1 MTSQKTN
8 PLLGWVIGLL
18 LPVMIAFAGVAVY
31 QKLGTQVP
39 KQVSEDPS
47 DPRIYLNRLP
57 IVSTEKAEAFRGLDS
72 LDISLS
78 GTVVP
83 YRQLTIAAEVS
94 GRVVYKSDRCQIGK
108 YVHEGDVL
116 FRLNPKDYELEVE
129 RLTALKESEYAQQ
142 RELDQELS
150 NIKRS
155 LLLAEEELGLQE
167 KEIKRLESL
176 PAGFASD
183 TEQDQARRQRLAAT
197 NQVVTLQNQM
207 QLLETRRRRI
217 ELAERLADTQ
227 LTQAQTN
234 LDRSEIK
241 SPISGVIVSESV
253 QEDSYVQRGD
263 KLFVVEDTERVE
275 VSCNL
280 RTDQLLLVLDQLN
293 TSPTGE
299 PSSQVMRASS
309 YELPPTPVEISYEVA
324 GREDL
329 TYQWRGHLSR
339 YEGIGLDAQ
348 SRTVP
353 VRVMVDNPRDVRRNG
368 QPISEE
374 GNGGLPAL
382 VRGMFVDVKIQ
393 TQPKRALVLLPK
405 LAVRPGGQVWAFE
418 ADESLL
424 SEKKISDSMSTEVAQ
439 SLPKV
444 VDWTVGRVR
453 VFSGVKTISLV
464 KVPDVENRDDE
475 NRDLASRDVASREF
489 WVAEALEGV
498 TPGVSLVTT
507 PLANLIGDGTDQAR
521 APKQVEGFQP

>member
-1 MTSQKTN
+1 
-8 PLLGWVIGLL
+8 
-18 LPVMIAFAGVAVY
+18 
-31 QKLGTQVP
+31 
-39 KQVSEDPS
+39 
-47 DPRIYLNRLP
+47 
-57 IVSTEKAEAFRGLDS
+57 
-72 LDISLS
+72 
-78 GTVVP
+78 
-83 YRQLTIAAEVS
+83 
-94 GRVVYKSDRCQIGK
+94 
-108 YVHEGDVL
+108 
-116 FRLNPKDYELEVE
+116 
-129 RLTALKESEYAQQ
+129 
-142 RELDQELS
+142 
-150 NIKRS
+150 
-155 LLLAEEELGLQE
+155 
-167 KEIKRLESL
+167 
-176 PAGFASD
+176 
-183 TEQDQARRQRLAAT
+183 
-197 NQVVTLQNQM
+197 
-207 QLLETRRRRI
+207 
-217 ELAERLADTQ
+217 
-227 LTQAQTN
+227 
-234 LDRSEIK
+234 
-241 SPISGVIVSESV
+241 
-253 QEDSYVQRGD
+253 VQRGD
-263 KLFVVEDTERVE
+263 KLFVVEDIERVE

-424 SEKKISDSMSTEVAQ
+424 SEKKISESMSTEVAQ

-453 VFSGVKTISLV
+453 VFSGVKTITLV
-464 KVPDVENRDDE
+464 KVPAFENSDVENSDVENSDVENSDVENSDVENRDDE
-475 NRDLASRDVASREF
+475 NRDLASREF

-507 PLANLIGDGTDQAR
+507 PLANLIGDGTDQVR
-521 APKQVEGFQP
+521 TPKQVEGIQP